1 MRNQQAEV
9 GGFLLLSSFQEKH
22 NLELKFENARSLLES
37 EVRARERAEAER
49 DKLRG
54 QLTLLKE
61 LILNDQECYS
71 KACSS

>member
-1 MRNQQAEV
+1 MINICKDEYKIPN
-9 GGFLLLSSFQEKH
+9 FQEKH
-22 NLELKFENARSLLES
+22 NLELKFENTQSMLES

-61 LILNDQECYS
+61 LILNDQECYCYKFVFS
-71 KACSS
+71 